1 MQSRMTQ
8 TNGSPGFSGR
18 FTMSGKKEFV
28 QMGREWITTKSILAI
43 GLMLGTA
50 FMVSGG
56 PQFQETLVALFDVSR
71 VSLYESIVPD
81 GIALDRGLKPWI
93 LAAFEMPWLITGMVA
108 ALVTVQMK
116 SWRGMVI
123 TMGVTVAGALTV
135 LDIVIGTIYGVMTI
149 DDLITDISANILG
162 GISNG
167 VALFLILW
175 MSMFVGKAIGAGQE
189 HQGIVTGTIAAIF
202 GLSVSMVLYV
212 AMATVLQPKEVQAR
226 VLAKLPVQGVIGK
239 AYPKDEDG
247 EEGNRFQF
255 LSQSTKV
262 ERVDLRGKG
271 LEWDWKRVD
280 EGVRYSIVVYVVG
293 GCSELDQV
301 QELSKEE
308 PIIEIRDAERV
319 HIAIDGFVNQI
330 ILEGQQTDVSVERGT
345 VTKFWIDKNNSG
357 KGINLTEF
365 LSGETIS
372 GDTYGDMAFLVT
384 AMTFQDG
391 EGVIQQATRTFDL
404 KINDEKIQIVFG
416 SKFMDDIDQ
425 SLSCRSLKQE
435 LEATRVNNFED
446 VALAGLYAEIRRTRA
461 PEHYWVNIDGQY
473 SFHNAGGWFQRHN
486 VLHSGLLA
494 AGELGMIVIQTPVHE
509 MFVNGKRHEIPIGAG
524 FRGHG
529 EISASYDEVGGLTFS
544 GDFHAAWLDEQR
556 LNQTQWERWTF
567 DAKLAVLAIIV
578 SLAGGIVT
586 LIYRTRNTWRTYV

>member
-1 MQSRMTQ
+1 
-8 TNGSPGFSGR
+8 
-18 FTMSGKKEFV
+18 MSGQKELAL
-28 QMGREWITTKSILAI
+28 MAREWISTKSILAI

-71 VSLYESIVPD
+71 VSLYDSIVPD

-93 LAAFEMPWLITGMVA
+93 LAAFELPWLITGMA
-108 ALVTVQMK
+108 AAIVTVQMK
-116 SWRGMVI
+116 SWRGMI
-123 TMGVTVAGALTV
+123 TAMCVTVAGVLTV

-175 MSMFVGKAIGAGQE
+175 MSLFAGKAIGAGQE

-226 VLAKLPVQGVIGK
+226 VLANLPMQGVIGK
-239 AYPKDEDG
+239 VYPKDEDG

-255 LSQSTKV
+255 LSQSAKV
-262 ERVDLRGKG
+262 ERVDLRGEG

-301 QELSKEE
+301 QELSKQE
-308 PIIEIRDAERV
+308 PIIEIGDTERV
-319 HIAIDGFVNQI
+319 HIAIDGLVNQI

-345 VTKFWIDKNNSG
+345 VTKFWIDKNSSG

-372 GDTYGDMAFLVT
+372 GDTYGDMALLVT

-391 EGVIQQATRTFDL
+391 EGEGVIHQATRTFDL
-404 KINDEKIQIVFG
+404 KINDEKRQIVFG
-416 SKFMDDIDQ
+416 SKLMDDIDQ

-435 LEATRVNNFED
+435 PESTGVNNFED

-494 AGELGMIVIQTPVHE
+494 AGELGMIVIQTPVYE
-509 MFVNGKRHEIPIGAG
+509 MFVNGMRHEIPTGAG

-529 EISASYDEVGGLTFS
+529 EISASYDEASGLTFS
-544 GDFHAAWLDEQR
+544 GAFHAAWLDEQR

-567 DAKLAVLAIIV
+567 NTKRGILVIIV
-578 SLAGGIVT
+578 SIAGGIVT
-586 LIYRTRNTWRTYV
+586 LIYRTTNTWRTYV